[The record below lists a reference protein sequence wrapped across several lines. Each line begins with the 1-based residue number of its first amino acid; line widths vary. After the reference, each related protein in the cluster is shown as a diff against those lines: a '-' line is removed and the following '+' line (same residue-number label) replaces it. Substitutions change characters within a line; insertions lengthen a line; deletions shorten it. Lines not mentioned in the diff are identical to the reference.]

1 MALFVIGDTHLS
13 LSVDKPMDIFGGWKN
28 YMQRLEQ
35 NWRSVVGEQ
44 DTVVIP
50 GDVSWGMSLEQAK
63 ADFAFLHAL
72 PGKKILMKGNHDYW
86 WTTKSKMDRFLE
98 ECGFDTLTILHNNAI
113 SAEGVSLC
121 GSRGWMFEQG
131 QEHDK
136 KLIAREAG
144 RVLQGGAV
152 WRPGEDFVF
161 ALPAHLYAGQ
171 HPRVFCGDAGVR
183 RAPLLLRTHPLQ
195 RMPFCLP
202 GRVAGGAAHDGFGRL
217 SRIYAKKD
225 WLNRKLL
232 PATGGISKKNVL

>member
-1 MALFVIGDTHLS
+1 MALYTIGDTHLS
-13 LSVDKPMDIFGGWKN
+13 LGSDKPMDVFGGAWEGYVEKLA
-28 YMQRLEQ
+28 QGL
-35 NWRSVVGEQ
+35 SVLRPE
-44 DTVVIP
+44 DTLVIA
-50 GDVSWGMSLEQAK
+50 GDISWGMSLEQAK

-144 RVLQGGAV
+144 RIRASLQDAA
-152 WRPGEDFVF
+152 RFGEQEKILFLHYPPVF
-161 ALPAHLYAGQ
+161 MQDSIPEFFEVMQEY
-171 HPRVFCGDAGVR
+171 GVR
-183 RAPLLLRTHPLQ
+183 RCYYGHIHSNGCRFAFQGEWQGVQLTMVSADYLAF
-195 RMPFCLP
+195 MP
-202 GRVAGGAAHDGFGRL
+202 
-217 SRIYAKKD
+217 KKI
-225 WLNRKLL
+225 
-232 PATGGISKKNVL
+232 G